1 MPSAC
6 SAFAFDAM
14 LRSRICSYSLSIAD
28 AVAAH
33 YRFLNHPLTTR
44 EQGPPGSQ
52 RPPDSKSKVK

>member
-28 AVAAH
+28 AEHRESARGALRPVN
-33 YRFLNHPLTTR
+33 RGPLDPNDHLTV
-44 EQGPPGSQ
+44 
-52 RPPDSKSKVK
+52 KVK